1 VAAFLPELLTRLALL
16 LFVVLN
22 AVTGIRLLLLARRTR
37 ELPELAL
44 GLGHLLGGSL
54 GWALVLFGYFVV
66 TQLNAPRIGLVVIVA
81 GLFCLNF
88 AIVAIGFF
96 SWRVFNRDSKALGIV
111 FALLVVVLATD
122 FVHNGLITHV
132 FAPPTNT
139 FWYWPGC
146 LGRTG
151 TWFWMSIVTF
161 RYYRKLRLRLPLG
174 LADPVTANR
183 MFLFF
188 LAGAF
193 IVLFAVVV
201 SGASLLDVWSRHP
214 QLVNGISSFLGI
226 PSAVC
231 STLAFVPPKRYTDWI
246 ARRTPAVAE

>member
-1 VAAFLPELLTRLALL
+1 MATAVTGLSLL
-16 LFVVLN
+16 LFILLN
-22 AVTGIRLLLLARRTR
+22 AITGIRLLWLAARTR

-44 GLGHLLGGSL
+44 GIGHLLGGSL
-54 GWALVLFGYFVV
+54 GWALVILGGGM
-66 TQLNAPRIGLVVIVA
+66 TQLHSPRAGLVLMIA

-88 AIVAIGFF
+88 AVTAVGFF
-96 SWRVFNRDSKALGIV
+96 SWRVFNRDSRAIGVLYALFV
-111 FALLVVVLATD
+111 AVLAVD
-122 FVHNGLITHV
+122 FVHNGLIAHE

-146 LGRTG
+146 LARSGV
-151 TWFWMSIVTF
+151 WFWMSLVTF
-161 RYYRKLRLRLPLG
+161 RYYRKLELRLPLG

-188 LAGAF
+188 LAGTF
-193 IVLFAVVV
+193 IVLFAIVV
-201 SGASLLDVWSRHP
+201 SGASMLDVWKQHP
-214 QLVNGISSFLGI
+214 LLVNAISSVLGI

-246 ARRTPAVAE
+246 ARRAPAVAA

>member
-1 VAAFLPELLTRLALL
+1 MSVSLAEAVTRLSLL

-22 AVTGIRLLLLARRTR
+22 AITGIRLLWLATRTR

-44 GLGHLLGGSL
+44 GIGHLLGGSL
-54 GWALVLFGYFVV
+54 GWALVMLGYLLML
-66 TQLNAPRIGLVVIVA
+66 QLNAPTGGQVLMIA

-88 AIVAIGFF
+88 AVAAIGLF
-96 SWRVFNRDSKALGIV
+96 SWRVFNRDSRAVGVL
-111 FALLVVVLATD
+111 FALFVVVLAID
-122 FVHNGLITHV
+122 FVHNGLIAHE

-146 LGRTG
+146 LARSGV
-151 TWFWMSIVTF
+151 WLWMSLVTF
-161 RYYRKLRLRLPLG
+161 LYYRKLRLRVPLG

-188 LAGAF
+188 LGGTF
-193 IVLFAVVV
+193 IVGFAIVVT
-201 SGASLLDVWSRHP
+201 GASLLGVWQRHSL
-214 QLVNGISSFLGI
+214 LVNAVSSALGI
-226 PSAVC
+226 PPAVC

-246 ARRTPAVAE
+246 ARRAPAVTE

>member
-1 VAAFLPELLTRLALL
+1 LFAEVVMRVAML

-22 AVTGIRLLLLARRTR
+22 AITGIRLLLLAARTR

-44 GLGHLLGGSL
+44 GIGHLLGGSL
-54 GWALVLFGYFVV
+54 GWALVMFGSMLM
-66 TQLNAPRIGLVVIVA
+66 QLHAPQAGLAVMIA

-88 AIVAIGFF
+88 ATVAVGFF
-96 SWRVFNRDSKALGIV
+96 SWRVFNPGSRLFAALFGSFVAI
-111 FALLVVVLATD
+111 LAVD
-122 FVHNGLITHV
+122 FVHNGLMAHE

-146 LGRTG
+146 LGRAG
-151 TWFWMSIVTF
+151 TWMWMSLVTF

-188 LAGAF
+188 LAASF
-193 IVLFAVVV
+193 VVLFAVVV
-201 SGASLLDVWSRHP
+201 SGASLLDVWSHHP
-214 QLVNGISSFLGI
+214 MLVNSLSSFLGI

-231 STLAFVPPKRYTDWI
+231 STLAFVPPRRYTDWI
-246 ARRTPAVAE
+246 ARRAPVVAE

>member
-1 VAAFLPELLTRLALL
+1 LAEAVTRLSLV

-22 AVTGIRLLLLARRTR
+22 AITGIRLLWLAARTR

-44 GLGHLLGGSL
+44 GIGHLLGGSL
-54 GWALVLFGYFVV
+54 GWALIMLGYLLMM
-66 TQLNAPRIGLVVIVA
+66 QLGSPGAGLVVMVA

-88 AIVAIGFF
+88 AVAAIGLF
-96 SWRVFNRDSKALGIV
+96 SWRVFNRDSRAVGVL
-111 FALLVVVLATD
+111 FALFVAVLAVD
-122 FVHNGLITHV
+122 FVHNGLIAHE

-146 LGRTG
+146 LARSGV
-151 TWFWMSIVTF
+151 WLWMSLVTF
-161 RYYRKLRLRLPLG
+161 LYWRKLRLRLPLG

-188 LAGAF
+188 LAGSFVVA
-193 IVLFAVVV
+193 FAVVV
-201 SGASLLDVWSRHP
+201 TGASLLGVWQRYPHV
-214 QLVNGISSFLGI
+214 VNTLSMLLGL

-246 ARRTPAVAE
+246 ARRAPAVAE